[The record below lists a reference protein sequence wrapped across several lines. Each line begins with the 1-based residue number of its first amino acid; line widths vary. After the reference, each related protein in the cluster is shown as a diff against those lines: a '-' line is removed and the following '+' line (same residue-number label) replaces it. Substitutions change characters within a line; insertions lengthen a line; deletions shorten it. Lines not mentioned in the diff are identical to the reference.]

1 MPTGIF
7 YFRESNEISHQ
18 MSGQLDTLLANQDEH
33 IGVFIVTGNGTSQ
46 IDADTHYMKNGYPVV
61 RPAVGISEVSGQG
74 WVFAAPPLDG
84 MVAHIES
91 RFVSGAIP
99 LKSQAVTL
107 AVPDKAQIKIAAPWP
122 YREARI
128 DLDGASDGII
138 EGAQIIPPDLDRMK
152 TYYQQV
158 VSARGHEMADTML
171 GHPDQHTRTR
181 WKLKRSILDRF
192 LAGTNTAA
200 DEAAISESVRYTS
213 STTQQEL
220 DRISAKVAFEDW
232 VVMRADGIRQETE
245 RRLSSATNHQ
255 EVLAVIDWAEA
266 ESTAAV
272 AEATAKTN

>member
-7 YFRESNEISHQ
+7 YVRESNKISHQ

-33 IGVFIVTGNGTSQ
+33 MGVFIVTGDGTSQ
-46 IDADTHYMKNGYPVV
+46 IDADTHYMKNGFPVV
-61 RPAVGISEVSGQG
+61 RPTNEIAEVSGQG
-74 WVFAAPPLDG
+74 WVFAAPPLG
-84 MVAHIES
+84 EMVAHIES

-99 LKSQAVTL
+99 LTAQAVSL
-107 AVPDKAQIKIAAPWP
+107 AVPDKAQIRITAPWP
-122 YREARI
+122 YRETRF
-128 DLDGASDGII
+128 DLDGAPDGII
-138 EGAQIIPPDLDRMK
+138 EGAQIILPDLDRMK
-152 TYYQQV
+152 TYYQQA
-158 VSARGHEMADTML
+158 VSARGNELADTML

-200 DEAAISESVRYTS
+200 DEAAIAESVRYTS

-232 VVMRADGIRQETE
+232 VVMRTDGIRQETE
-245 RRLSSATNHQ
+245 RRLREATNHQ
-255 EVLAVIDWAEA
+255 EVLTVINWAEA

-272 AEATAKTN
+272 AEANSKIN